1 MKIVKCKGNQVEM
14 EKELKEEKKETIIV
28 NRFYKG
34 QFDYTIAIVK
44 DTNIIEVTKEDIK
57 SEFFEIEYFEIKN

>member
-1 MKIVKCKGNQVEM
+1 MRVVKCKGNQVEM
-14 EKELKEEKKETIIV
+14 EKELKEEKKTIIV

-44 DTNIIEVTKEDIK
+44 DINIIEVTKEDTK
-57 SEFFEIEYFEIKN
+57 SEFFEIEYFEIKD

>member
-34 QFDYTIAIVK
+34 
-44 DTNIIEVTKEDIK
+44 
-57 SEFFEIEYFEIKN
+57 

>member
-1 MKIVKCKGNQVEM
+1 MRIVKCKGNQVEM

-34 QFDYTIAIVK
+34 HFDYTVAIVK
-44 DTNIIEVTKEDIK
+44 DTNIIEVTKEDTK